1 MNTLTK
7 LSTVIAISAA
17 LAACGSTP
25 PKTPNEL
32 NANIPEWVLNPIV
45 EDGIAAAS
53 CVSSSGSMTTD
64 RAQATA
70 LSRVDL
76 AQQIGTRVQSLDKTY
91 QERVDVGSDAQVG
104 STFTSV
110 SKQLTEQSLTGA
122 RVIKT
127 SYANFDGKNQL
138 CVMTALGSSSTKE
151 LFENILK
158 DSQRPVTVDQEKVL
172 YQEFKAYK
180 AQEELEAELMKNK

>member
-1 MNTLTK
+1 MNKLTK

-17 LAACGSTP
+17 IAACGSTP
-25 PKTPNEL
+25 ETPKEL
-32 NANIPEWVLNPIV
+32 NANIPEWVLNPVV

-76 AQQIGTRVQSLDKTY
+76 AQQIGTRVQALDKTY
-91 QERVDVGSDAQVG
+91 QERVDVAGQAQVG

-151 LFENILK
+151 LFENLLK
-158 DSQRPVTVDQEKVL
+158 ESARPVTMDQEKVL

-180 AQEELEAELMKNK
+180 AQDELEAELMKNK

>member
-1 MNTLTK
+1 MNKLTK
-7 LSTVIAISAA
+7 LSTVIAITAA
-17 LAACGSTP
+17 LAACGTTP
-25 PKTPNEL
+25 ETPDEL
-32 NANIPEWVLNPIV
+32 NANIPEWVLSPTV
-45 EDGIAAAS
+45 EDGIAAAA
-53 CVSSSGSMTTD
+53 CVSASGSMTTD

-76 AQQIGTRVQSLDKTY
+76 AQQIGTKVQVLDKTY
-91 QERVDVGSDAQVG
+91 QERIDVDGKAQVG
-104 STFTSV
+104 STFSSV

-122 RVIKT
+122 RVSKT

-138 CVMTALGSSSTKE
+138 CVLTTLGSSATKE

-158 DSQRPVTVDQEKVL
+158 QSERPVTPDQERVL

-180 AQEELEAELMKNK
+180 AQEELDAALAK

>member
-1 MNTLTK
+1 MNKLTK
-7 LSTVIAISAA
+7 LSTAIAISVAIT
-17 LAACGSTP
+17 ACGSTP
-25 PKTPNEL
+25 ETPDEL
-32 NANIPEWVLNPIV
+32 NANIPEWVLNPVV
-45 EDGIAAAS
+45 EDGIAAAA

-64 RAQATA
+64 KAQATA

-76 AQQIGTRVQSLDKTY
+76 AQQIGTKVKALDKTY
-91 QERVDVGSDAQVG
+91 QERVDVAGQAQVG

-110 SKQLTEQSLTGA
+110 SKQLTEQSLTGS

-138 CVMTALGSSSTKE
+138 CVLTALGSSSTKE
-151 LFENILK
+151 LFDNILK
-158 DSQRPVTVDQEKVL
+158 QSERPVTIDQEKVL

-180 AQEELEAELMKNK
+180 AQEELDAELMKNK

>member
-1 MNTLTK
+1 MNKLTK
-7 LSTVIAISAA
+7 LSTAIAISVAIT
-17 LAACGSTP
+17 ACGSTP
-25 PKTPNEL
+25 ETPDEL

-45 EDGIAAAS
+45 EDGIAAAA

-76 AQQIGTRVQSLDKTY
+76 AQQIGTKVQALDKTY
-91 QERVDVGSDAQVG
+91 QERVDVDGQAQVG

-180 AQEELEAELMKNK
+180 AQEELDAELMKNK

>member
-1 MNTLTK
+1 MNKLTK
-7 LSTVIAISAA
+7 LSTAIAISVAIT
-17 LAACGSTP
+17 ACGSTP
-25 PKTPNEL
+25 ETPDEL
-32 NANIPEWVLNPIV
+32 NANIPEWVLNPVV
-45 EDGIAAAS
+45 EDGIAAAA

-64 RAQATA
+64 KAQATA

-76 AQQIGTRVQSLDKTY
+76 AQQIGTKVKALDKTY
-91 QERVDVGSDAQVG
+91 QERVDVAGQAQVG

-110 SKQLTEQSLTGA
+110 SKQLTEQSLTGS

-138 CVMTALGSSSTKE
+138 CVLTALGSSSTKE
-151 LFENILK
+151 VFDNIVK
-158 DSQRPVTVDQEKVL
+158 QSERPGTIDQEKVL

-180 AQEELEAELMKNK
+180 AQEELDAELMKNK

>member
-1 MNTLTK
+1 MNKLTK
-7 LSTVIAISAA
+7 LSTAIAISVAIT
-17 LAACGSTP
+17 ACGSTP
-25 PKTPNEL
+25 ETPDEL
-32 NANIPEWVLNPIV
+32 NANIPEWVLNPVV
-45 EDGIAAAS
+45 EDGIAAAA

-76 AQQIGTRVQSLDKTY
+76 AQQIGTKVQALDKTY
-91 QERVDVGSDAQVG
+91 QERVDVGGQAQVG

-180 AQEELEAELMKNK
+180 AQEELDAELMKNK

>member
-1 MNTLTK
+1 MNKLTK
-7 LSTVIAISAA
+7 LSTVIAITAA
-17 LAACGSTP
+17 LAACGTTP
-25 PKTPNEL
+25 ETPNEL
-32 NANIPEWVLNPIV
+32 NANIPDWVLSPSV
-45 EDGIAAAS
+45 EDGIAAAA
-53 CVSSSGSMTTD
+53 CVSASGSMTTD
-64 RAQATA
+64 KAQATA

-91 QERVDVGSDAQVG
+91 QERIDVDGQAQVG

-110 SKQLTEQSLTGA
+110 SKQLTEQSLTGS

-138 CVMTALGSSSTKE
+138 CVLTALGSSSTKE

-158 DSQRPVTVDQEKVL
+158 DSQRAVTPDQERVL

-180 AQEELEAELMKNK
+180 AQDELDAELMKNK

>member
-1 MNTLTK
+1 MNKLTK
-7 LSTVIAISAA
+7 LSTVIAITAA
-17 LAACGSTP
+17 LAACGTTP
-25 PKTPNEL
+25 ETPDEL
-32 NANIPEWVLNPIV
+32 NANIPDWVLSPSV
-45 EDGIAAAS
+45 EDGIAAAA
-53 CVSSSGSMTTD
+53 CVSASGSMTTD
-64 RAQATA
+64 KAQATA

-91 QERVDVGSDAQVG
+91 QERIDVDGQAQVG

-110 SKQLTEQSLTGA
+110 SKQLTEQSLTGS

-138 CVMTALGSSSTKE
+138 CVLTALGSSSTKE
-151 LFENILK
+151 LFASILK
-158 DSQRPVTVDQEKVL
+158 DSQRPVTPDQERVL

-180 AQEELEAELMKNK
+180 AQDELDAELMKNK

>member
-1 MNTLTK
+1 MNKLTK

-25 PKTPNEL
+25 ETPDEL

-45 EDGIAAAS
+45 EDGIAAAA

-76 AQQIGTRVQSLDKTY
+76 AQQIGTKVQALDKTY
-91 QERVDVGSDAQVG
+91 QERIDVGGQAQVG

-151 LFENILK
+151 LFANILK
-158 DSQRPVTVDQEKVL
+158 DSERPVTMDQEKVL

-180 AQEELEAELMKNK
+180 AQEELDKELSKSK

>member
-1 MNTLTK
+1 MNKLTK
-7 LSTVIAISAA
+7 LSTVIAITAA
-17 LAACGSTP
+17 LAACGTTP
-25 PKTPNEL
+25 ETPNEL
-32 NANIPEWVLNPIV
+32 NANIPDWVLSPSV
-45 EDGIAAAS
+45 EDGIAAAA
-53 CVSSSGSMTTD
+53 CVSASGSMTTD
-64 RAQATA
+64 KAQATA

-91 QERVDVGSDAQVG
+91 QERIDVDGQAQVG

-110 SKQLTEQSLTGA
+110 SKQLTEQSLTGS

-138 CVMTALGSSSTKE
+138 CVLTALGSSSTKE
-151 LFENILK
+151 LFASILK
-158 DSQRPVTVDQEKVL
+158 DSQRPVTADQERVL

-180 AQEELEAELMKNK
+180 AQDELDAELMKNK